1 MSLQKRTLARYRQ
14 YFPHETLREV
24 SARTGIQITR
34 VFRLFN
40 GKTMKVGE
48 LEAFENAIH
57 LKIDENPAMAMLSQS
72 VEEAG
77 AVLTNDELMKVTEYI
92 QRKVKSRAYS
102 RLYIRSEY
110 TNAIIA

>member
-1 MSLQKRTLARYRQ
+1 MSLQKKTLARYRQ
-14 YFPHETLREV
+14 YFPQETLRET

-48 LEAFENAIH
+48 LEAFESAIK
-57 LKIDENPAMAMLSQS
+57 LRIAENPAMALLSEA

-77 AVLTNDELMKVTEYI
+77 AVLTNAELAKVTDYV
-92 QRKVKSRAYS
+92 QRKVKARSFA
-102 RLYIRSEY
+102 RLYIR
-110 TNAIIA
+110 TQFDNAIIA